1 MKALYEKVWELVASG
16 QLTQIKLLRK
26 AEAKVSDIEKI
37 EKTLSAYEEWSVS
50 DKCIFHNGEPI
61 SPILAAWKGCIAVQS
76 EDRLSRFHILC
87 VYFGDSRYDFAIPGD
102 MSEVKK
108 LPDLQ
113 LSGAEVESLVKIA
126 NTISGQKKA
135 KTVTIK
141 DAHPARDTVCRNTTV
156 SDRALSKDEQARLF
170 KLLTSS
176 ILLNFIALAAIDIQL
191 RSVKLL
197 RSCPHLL
204 YSIYAKAEDRA
215 EFEESNEWSPILSAL
230 TVSNE
235 RGPYGFAPIWLHPD
249 SKGGWR
255 NFQVILGRLF
265 FVMYR
270 EKANLAPILDDYGTA
285 VQNAQTGDSDAV
297 PKYPPALLCGPSILP
312 HPFVVLF
319 QDEMDTPKGLKK
331 NDYSILRVAISRV
344 VNVETAKGLRNV
356 WRAKMQDPSNE
367 LGSGRVLWL
376 ASLAEVVSAEWF
388 DDVSMR
394 NSYREFCSNSVKR
407 QEAKLANTESILR
420 ELFYRLT
427 HLYENGPSVFNAE
440 GADKKAVKDA
450 LDDAA
455 SHIAFSK
462 TLKKGDDASRPLLC
476 FTIQSFRRFLQE
488 TGTNLVLRSAFIDR
502 CREYGVYCERKNVPL
517 NGGTIDVEAFYIEEL
532 EKYRSEDSK

>member
-1 MKALYEKVWELVASG
+1 MKALYEKICELVASG
-16 QLTQIKLLRK
+16 QLTQIKLLRIK
-26 AEAKVSDIEKI
+26 EDESSAVKKIKKKLNAYDDWMVPGKKVTYK
-37 EKTLSAYEEWSVS
+37 
-50 DKCIFHNGEPI
+50 GEPV
-61 SPILAAWKGCIAVQS
+61 SPVFAVWKGCIAVQS
-76 EDRLSRFHILC
+76 GDRLSRFHILC
-87 VYFGDSRYDFAIPGD
+87 VYFGDSRYDYAIPGD
-102 MSEVKK
+102 LSEIKK

-113 LSGAEVESLVKIA
+113 FSGAEVELLVKIA

-141 DAHPARDTVCRNTTV
+141 DNYPARDTVYANTLA
-156 SDRALSKDEQARLF
+156 SARLLSADEQTRLF

-176 ILLNFIALAAIDIQL
+176 TLLNFIALAAIDIQL
-191 RSVKLL
+191 RGVKLF

-204 YSIYAKAEDRA
+204 YSIYADSKKRA
-215 EFEESNEWSPILSAL
+215 KFEEGPEWPPILSAL

-255 NFQVILGRLF
+255 NFQAIWRRLF

-312 HPFVVLF
+312 YPFIAQF
-319 QDEMDTPKGLKK
+319 QDEMKSPNGLKQC
-331 NDYSILRVAISRV
+331 DYSILRTAVSKVINAKA
-344 VNVETAKGLRNV
+344 AKGLRNV

-367 LGSGRVLWL
+367 LESGRVLWL
-376 ASLAEVVSAEWF
+376 ASLAEAVSAEWF
-388 DDVSMR
+388 DDASMR

-407 QEAKLANTESILR
+407 QEAKLANTETILR
-420 ELFYRLT
+420 ESFYRLA
-427 HLYENGPSVFNAE
+427 HLNGNEPYIFNSE

-450 LDDAA
+450 LETTYY
-455 SHIAFSK
+455 AFSK
-462 TLKKGDDASRPLLC
+462 TFKNGKDSGRTVLC
-476 FTIQSFRRFLQE
+476 FTEDSIMRFLK
-488 TGTNLVLRSAFIDR
+488 GTSMSKDLLDAFIDY
-502 CREYGVYCERKNVPL
+502 CKEMGVWREQNKIRIGNSDPEDYKVFYVDELMKYG
-517 NGGTIDVEAFYIEEL
+517 
-532 EKYRSEDSK
+532 SEDDR

>member
-1 MKALYEKVWELVASG
+1 
-16 QLTQIKLLRK
+16 
-26 AEAKVSDIEKI
+26 
-37 EKTLSAYEEWSVS
+37 
-50 DKCIFHNGEPI
+50 
-61 SPILAAWKGCIAVQS
+61 
-76 EDRLSRFHILC
+76 
-87 VYFGDSRYDFAIPGD
+87 

-108 LPDLQ
+108 LPGLQ

-270 EKANLAPILDDYGTA
+270 EKANLAPILDDYGIT

-297 PKYPPALLCGPSILP
+297 PIYPPALLCGPSILP
-312 HPFVVLF
+312 YPFIAQF
-319 QDEMDTPKGLKK
+319 QDEMKSPNGLKQC
-331 NDYSILRVAISRV
+331 DYSILRTAVSKVINAKA
-344 VNVETAKGLRNV
+344 AKGLRNS
-356 WRAKMQDPSNE
+356 WLAKAHDSNNE
-367 LGSGRVLWL
+367 LESGKVLWL
-376 ASLAEVVSAEWF
+376 VSLAEVVSAEWF

-407 QEAKLANTESILR
+407 QEAKLANTETILR
-420 ELFYRLT
+420 ESFYRLA
-427 HLYENGPSVFNAE
+427 HLNGNEPYIFNSE
-440 GADKKAVKDA
+440 GADKKAIMDA
-450 LDDAA
+450 LETTYY
-455 SHIAFSK
+455 AFSK
-462 TLKKGDDASRPLLC
+462 TFKSGKDSGRTVLC
-476 FTIQSFRRFLQE
+476 FTEDSILRFLKATSMSKYLLDAFFDYCKEKGVWREQSKIR
-488 TGTNLVLRSAFIDR
+488 TGKSNPEDYKVFYVDELMK
-502 CREYGVYCERKNVPL
+502 YG
-517 NGGTIDVEAFYIEEL
+517 
-532 EKYRSEDSK
+532 SEDDR